1 MPYEVEVKFPL
12 EDPELICRNLEKLG
26 VRWAGIR
33 EEVDVYFQHP
43 SRDFS
48 QTDEALRIRCAGGRF
63 YITYK
68 GPKID
73 PATKTRDEIELPLDS
88 TPENIEKWRQLLERL
103 GFQPVAEVFKRRRR
117 GTLQWNCRQVEV
129 SLDEVQDLGWF
140 LELELVVEPEEFP
153 SARDQVLALCRELGL
168 ENAERRSYLELLL
181 LKKGSKFP
189 SPSESR

>member
-33 EEVDVYFQHP
+33 EEIDVYFQHP

-48 QTDEALRIRCAGGRF
+48 QTDEALRIRSAGGRF
-63 YITYK
+63 YLTYK

-73 PATKTRDEIELPLDS
+73 PATKTRDEIELPLDPA
-88 TPENIEKWRQLLERL
+88 PESIQQWRRLLERL
-103 GFQPVAEVFKRRRR
+103 GFQPVAEVLKRRRR
-117 GTLQWNCRQVEV
+117 GTLQWNRCQVEV

-140 LELELVVEPEEFP
+140 LELEVVVEPHEFP
-153 SARDQVLALCRELGL
+153 SARDQVLALSRELGL
-168 ENAERRSYLELLL
+168 GNGERRSYLELLL
-181 LKKGSKFP
+181 LKKASKFP
-189 SPSESR
+189 LPSERR